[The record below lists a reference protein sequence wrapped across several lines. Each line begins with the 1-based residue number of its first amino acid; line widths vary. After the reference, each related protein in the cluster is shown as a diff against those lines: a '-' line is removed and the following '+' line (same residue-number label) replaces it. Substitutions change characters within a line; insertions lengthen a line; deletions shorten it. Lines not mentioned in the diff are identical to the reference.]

1 MNEQPKRKIPR
12 WLPMLLLALLG
23 TLGGFLWYR
32 FFGCTT
38 GNCAISSNPL
48 LSTFYGGAIGTL
60 LGYVFTPAKNK

>member
-32 FFGCTT
+32 FVGCTT

-48 LSTFYGGAIGTL
+48 LSTFYGGAIGAL